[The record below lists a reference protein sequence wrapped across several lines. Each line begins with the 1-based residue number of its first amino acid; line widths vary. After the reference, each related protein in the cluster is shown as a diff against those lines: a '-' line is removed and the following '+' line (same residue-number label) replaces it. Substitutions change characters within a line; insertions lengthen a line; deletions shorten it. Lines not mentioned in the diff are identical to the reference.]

1 MSRIDQAWRRAS
13 GALLEGADDAAT
25 PESLEAQAAQVL
37 YEYPREAGVFRLS
50 PEAREQLSRRA
61 KAAPHAA
68 SRREVAV
75 QNVAFDR
82 KLLGGAKPRALAV
95 EQYRR
100 LGGAVQ
106 DLQAQHGRKTL
117 MVTSA
122 QPGDGKTLT
131 VAHLALTLSESFGRR
146 VLLIDADMRQPSL
159 HTLFGLQNT
168 RGLSD
173 VLLSERDRVSLQKL
187 SANLSVLPAGRPDA
201 NTMAALTS
209 DRMEDLLEQLSA
221 EFDWVLLDTAPHG
234 STPDGELLARLT
246 GGVLFVVGAR
256 STPVALV
263 ERAVA
268 AIGREWVVGVVLNRV
283 DDGKVPVAADGAPC
297 HLV

>member
-13 GALLEGADDAAT
+13 GALLDGADDTAT
-25 PESLEAQAAQVL
+25 PERLETQAAEVL
-37 YEYPREAGVFRLS
+37 QEYPREAGVFRLS
-50 PEAREQLSRRA
+50 PEAREQLGRRA
-61 KAAPHAA
+61 KAAPAPPTT
-68 SRREVAV
+68 SRREVAL

-82 KLLGGAKPRALAV
+82 KLVEGTRPLAL

-106 DLQAQHGRKTL
+106 ELQAQHGRKTL

-122 QPGDGKTLT
+122 LPEDGKTLT

-146 VLLIDADMRQPSL
+146 VLLIDADMRQPSV

-173 VLLSERDRVSLQKL
+173 VLQSDRDRVSLLRL
-187 SANLSVLPAGRPDA
+187 SPNLSVLPAGRPDA

-221 EFDWVLLDTAPHG
+221 DFDWVLLDTAHHG

-256 STPVALV
+256 STPASLV
-263 ERAVA
+263 ERAIT
-268 AIGREWVVGVVLNRV
+268 AIGREWVVGIVLNRV
-283 DDGKVPVAADGAPC
+283 DDRKLPVRTDGAPC
-297 HLV
+297 QLV